1 MSELL
6 EHLQKK
12 YELDQVSAAN
22 LTRPLTIDFYHKWL
36 SQNYHGEMTYLK
48 NHAPTKETPQLL
60 GPNLKSAITIAQ
72 NYFPAVEATE
82 TSYPARIA
90 LYARNNDYHFWL
102 KEKLNKAIE
111 DLKIQFPE
119 QIFLPHV
126 DSGPV
131 LERDLA
137 RKAGLGWF
145 GKNTCLIHPKK
156 GSLFFIAEI
165 LTSLELEQLEPKQ
178 IEPLPDFCGN
188 CTKCIDICPTQAIK
202 EPHVLK
208 ADECISYLTI
218 ESKKTPPLEL
228 RTKIHDWFFGC
239 DLCQTVCPW
248 NQKVFRQ
255 KKISASPLISTQL
268 INSALSKSEQIDF
281 FRSILISSNKQIQK
295 RFYGTALFRAGG
307 FGLKRNALIVIANL
321 KMAELK
327 TEVQLQKQDPKLSE
341 LAEWCIQQLI
351 N

>member
-1 MSELL
+1 MSEIL
-6 EHLQKK
+6 ELLQKK
-12 YELDQVSAAN
+12 LEFDQISATR
-22 LTRPLTIDFYHKWL
+22 LTRPLTIDFYNKWL
-36 SQNYHGEMTYLK
+36 SQNFHGEMTYLQS
-48 NHAPTKETPQLL
+48 HAETKETPQLL
-60 GPNLKSAITIAQ
+60 NPNLKSAITIAQ
-72 NYFPAVEATE
+72 NYFPTVEATE

-102 KEKLNKAIE
+102 KEKLNTAIE
-111 DLKIQFPE
+111 DLKIQFPD

-137 RKAGLGWF
+137 HKSGLGWF

-165 LTSLELEQLEPKQ
+165 LTSLDLEFLNPDP

-228 RTKIHDWFFGC
+228 RAKINDWFFGC

-255 KKISASPLISTQL
+255 KKITASPLISRET
-268 INSALSKSEQIDF
+268 INSGLSRSEQIDF
-281 FRSILISSNKQIQK
+281 FRSILISSNKLIQK
-295 RFYGTALFRAGG
+295 RFFGTALFRAGG

-321 KMAELK
+321 KIVELK
-327 TEVQLQKQDPKLSE
+327 DEVQAMKQDPKLSE
-341 LAEWCIQQLI
+341 LAEWCAGQLH
-351 N
+351 